1 MSFLFEAAQITQA
14 AKVAPQWEIIAVAFI
29 TMIGGVAVALI
40 QSKKA
45 ANESRAMSAKIGT
58 PNGKG
63 NVVQMLERLIHGQ
76 GAQDEQL
83 KSINTRLDKGD
94 RRFQHIEGE
103 ISELS
108 TNVTDLNDVFTGLS
122 TNVTDL
128 NEVVTELRTKLEE
141 HLEAS

>member
-1 MSFLFEAAQITQA
+1 MTPALDVAVKIAQTTSQA
-14 AKVAPQWEIIAVAFI
+14 ANVPPNWEIIVVAFI

-45 ANESRAMSAKIGT
+45 ATESRAVSAKIGN

-108 TNVTDLNDVFTGLS
+108 TNVTDLGGV
-122 TNVTDL
+122 VTDL
-128 NEVVTELRTKLEE
+128 GDLVTELRTKLEE